1 MSSNTQGADLTPFAE
16 PLWHTRPS
24 EVYYNESHRRLRDT
38 VRVYIS
44 EKITPNCAEWEEQGF
59 VPKEVLLEHSRR
71 GYTAVTVNP
80 AAIASYIGD
89 IKLPGGIRPD
99 QWDAFHDLV
108 CIDEIARCGYLG
120 VIWALGCGDAIG
132 LPPVINFGSDDQKKK
147 FLPKVIQ
154 GQSRFCLAVTEV
166 EAGSDVANIT
176 TTAERKGDVYVVNGA
191 KKWITNGIWAT
202 HCTAAVRTGGPGKGG
217 ISALII
223 PLTSKGVSRRKILN
237 SGVAASGSTYI
248 EFDDVKVPVANLLG
262 KENQGFKIIMSN
274 FNHER
279 LWLACTSLRMA
290 RVCLQDAY
298 SYALSRHTFGKA
310 LINHQAIR
318 TKFSLMAGSILP
330 AHAFMESLVALSNTP
345 PTSLTGNDIA
355 PSATE
360 QAQIGGLI
368 ALLKVTA
375 GRALEQAVREA
386 QQVMGGLGYSRTGKG
401 ARIEQI
407 SRDMRV
413 MVVGGGSEEILTELA
428 FAQEGKD
435 LTALAARGKSK
446 L

>member
-1 MSSNTQGADLTPFAE
+1 MSPSNQNPDMAPFAE
-16 PLWHTRPS
+16 PLWHTRPT
-24 EVYYNESHRRLRDT
+24 EVYYNDSHRRLRDT
-38 VRVYIS
+38 VRAYIS
-44 EKITPNCAEWEEQGF
+44 ENISPNCAEWEEQGF
-59 VPKEVLLEHSRR
+59 VPKDVLLEHSLR

-80 AAIASYIGD
+80 AAIAPYIGN
-89 IKLPGGIRPD
+89 IKLPGGIQPE

-132 LPPVINFGSDDQKKK
+132 LPPVINFGTEAQKRE

-166 EAGSDVANIT
+166 EAGSDVANIA

-248 EFDDVKVPVANLLG
+248 EFDDVEVPVSNLLG

-290 RVCLQDAY
+290 RVCLQDAH
-298 SYALSRHTFGKA
+298 SYALTRQTFGKA

-318 TKFSLMAGSILP
+318 TKFSLMAGGILP
-330 AHAFMESLVALSNTP
+330 AHAFMESLVSLMNTM
-345 PTSLTGNDIA
+345 
-355 PSATE
+355 PSSKDGDRGVPVSQE

-435 LTALAARGKSK
+435 LLAISRTGKSK